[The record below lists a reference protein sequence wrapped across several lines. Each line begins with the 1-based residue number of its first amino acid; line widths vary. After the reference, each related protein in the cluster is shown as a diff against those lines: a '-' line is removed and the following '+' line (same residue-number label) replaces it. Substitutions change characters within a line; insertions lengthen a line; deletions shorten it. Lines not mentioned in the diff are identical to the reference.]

1 MNILLAMIPAF
12 LWGTTY
18 AATQYTLP
26 DWPPIFLG
34 ALRALPAGLL
44 LLLIRPSLPSSKEL
58 KALSVLG
65 LVNIAVFFTCIFIMA
80 LTLPSAVSGVGMI
93 SVPVFAMMY
102 HWVVARKTPT
112 SMQVLSGVLLIALAW
127 TLFNPSSITLDPIGL
142 LAMLGAILCL
152 VIGSSLTKQ
161 LAAEMHW
168 WKVLTW
174 QLIVGG
180 SLLLGLSAA
189 HAVMEF
195 ELYRSVVSEVSWSNL
210 LGIAW
215 LIIFTTAIAYGLYVW
230 LLQRMTVVE
239 FTFGGIANPIAGIL
253 SGMLLVGEVFSN
265 AQYTIMGLMIMTS
278 LLPQIYTLLKRP
290 RLKAASI

>member
-18 AATQYTLP
+18 AVTQYTLP
-26 DWPPIFLG
+26 DWPPILLG

-44 LLLIRPSLPSSKEL
+44 LLLIRPSLPSVKEL
-58 KALSVLG
+58 KALTVLG
-65 LVNIAVFFTCIFIMA
+65 IVNIAIFFTCIFIMA

-93 SVPVFAMMY
+93 SVPVFAMIY
-102 HWVVARKTPT
+102 HWIVASKKPT
-112 SMQVLSGVLLIALAW
+112 GIQFLSGVLLIALAW
-127 TLFNPSSITLDPIGL
+127 ALFNPSSITLNPIGL

-180 SLLLGLSAA
+180 GLLLGLSAV
-189 HAVMEF
+189 HAALNV
-195 ELYRSVVSEVSWSNL
+195 ELYRSVISEVSWSNL
-210 LGIAW
+210 LGLTW
-215 LIIFTTAIAYGLYVW
+215 LIIFATAIGYGLYVW

-253 SGMLLVGEVFSN
+253 SGMLLVGEVFST

-278 LLPQIYTLLKRP
+278 LLPQVYSLLK
-290 RLKAASI
+290 

>member
-26 DWPPIFLG
+26 DWPPILLG

-44 LLLIRPSLPSSKEL
+44 LLLIRPSIPTWKDL

-93 SVPVFAMMY
+93 SVPVFAMVY
-102 HWVVARKTPT
+102 HWIVAKKKPSRV
-112 SMQVLSGVLLIALAW
+112 QVISGGLLIALAW
-127 TLFNPSSITLDPIGL
+127 VLFNPASISLNPIGL
-142 LAMLGAILCL
+142 IAMLGAILCL

-161 LAAEMHW
+161 LASQTHW
-168 WKVLTW
+168 WTVLTW
-174 QLIVGG
+174 QLIIGG
-180 SLLLGLSAA
+180 SLLLALSGIHAAFNYETYRNAIIDANVVNLMGLS
-189 HAVMEF
+189 
-195 ELYRSVVSEVSWSNL
+195 
-210 LGIAW
+210 W

-253 SGMLLVGEVFSN
+253 SGMLLVGEAFS
-265 AQYTIMGLMIMTS
+265 ASQYTIMGLMIMTS
-278 LLPQIYTLLKRP
+278 LLPQVYSIMKKP
-290 RLKAASI
+290 RIDAVKI

>member
-1 MNILLAMIPAF
+1 MIPAF

-26 DWPPIFLG
+26 DWPPILLG

-44 LLLIRPSLPSSKEL
+44 LLLIRPSIPTWKDL

-93 SVPVFAMMY
+93 SVPVFAMVY
-102 HWVVARKTPT
+102 HWIVAKKKPSRV
-112 SMQVLSGVLLIALAW
+112 QVISGGLLIALAW
-127 TLFNPSSITLDPIGL
+127 VLFNPASISLNPIGL
-142 LAMLGAILCL
+142 IAMLGAILCL

-161 LAAEMHW
+161 LASQTHW
-168 WKVLTW
+168 WTVLTW
-174 QLIVGG
+174 QLIIGG
-180 SLLLGLSAA
+180 SLLLALSGIHAAFNYETYRNAIIDANVVNLMGLS
-189 HAVMEF
+189 
-195 ELYRSVVSEVSWSNL
+195 
-210 LGIAW
+210 W

-253 SGMLLVGEVFSN
+253 SGMLLVGEAFS
-265 AQYTIMGLMIMTS
+265 ASQYTIMGLMIMTS
-278 LLPQIYTLLKRP
+278 LLPQVYSIMKKP
-290 RLKAASI
+290 RIDAVKI